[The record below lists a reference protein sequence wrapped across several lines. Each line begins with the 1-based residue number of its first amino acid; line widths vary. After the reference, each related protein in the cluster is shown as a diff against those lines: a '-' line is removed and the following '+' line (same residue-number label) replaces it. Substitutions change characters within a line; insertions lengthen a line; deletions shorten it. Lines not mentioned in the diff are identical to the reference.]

1 MAIINTHS
9 RRQVNVADPRPD
21 TIDIEDIA
29 HALTFLCRGG
39 GHTEFFFPVARH
51 CVYCAREA
59 AARGLSREVVLACL
73 LHDASEAYMVDLPSP
88 IKDGLFPEY

>member
-9 RRQVNVADPRPD
+9 RRQVNVADPRPE

-51 CVYCAREA
+51 CV
-59 AARGLSREVVLACL
+59 
-73 LHDASEAYMVDLPSP
+73 
-88 IKDGLFPEY
+88 